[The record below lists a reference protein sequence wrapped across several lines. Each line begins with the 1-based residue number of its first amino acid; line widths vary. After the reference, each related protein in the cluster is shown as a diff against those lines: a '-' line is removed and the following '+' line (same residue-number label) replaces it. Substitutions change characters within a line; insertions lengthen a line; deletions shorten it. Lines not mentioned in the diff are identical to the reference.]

1 MTVVWCWEAEIRVL
15 TPESSVEYCVN
26 LNSAAVPKGSVS
38 CQKGDGG
45 TSGACISYET
55 LQAPCM
61 NVYELL
67 IQQLPL
73 STFLSIE
80 CCALTCSFSQ

>member
-26 LNSAAVPKGSVS
+26 LNKRCCALRVPVS

-61 NVYELL
+61 NVYELF
-67 IQQLPL
+67 IQQSSL
-73 STFLSIE
+73 STFFL
-80 CCALTCSFSQ
+80 